1 METED
6 KFLKIGETN
15 SEYDVIIIGA
25 GPAGMFAAYELA
37 EVQPLRILIVDMGRD
52 IDKRL
57 CPMKSQTYCMHCTP
71 CDIMC
76 GAGGCGTFSDG
87 TLNLRPDVGGD
98 LAALTGDQTE
108 AWELVEK
115 VDRVFLKFG
124 APQGALLTEGPE
136 IEELKRRA
144 ASVGARFIEIKQRH
158 IGSDNAPA
166 VIGQFKQDLVNKGV
180 DFLLE
185 TEVEDLLIKE
195 KAAKGIILSDGQ
207 IIRARYVLLAPGR
220 RGCNWIS
227 EMVDKNGI
235 EASYGGIDIGVR
247 VEVPAIVMDPVTKI
261 NRDPK
266 FHIQSRR
273 YDDFVRTFCTNRR
286 GFVVKEEYQGFI
298 ATNGHSMANKESENT
313 NFAFLVR
320 VELTEPMENTT
331 KYAVS
336 IAKLATTIGGG
347 KPVLQRMGD
356 LRRGRRSTKER
367 IARNLVVN
375 TLKDVT
381 PGDISMALPHRIVM
395 DIIEGLETL
404 NEIIPGVTS
413 DSTLLYAPEVKFYA
427 MHLNVNRQMETSIKN
442 LFAAGDG
449 AGLSRDIVNAAATG
463 IMAAEGIIEK
473 EKAEKG
479 AERKA
484 KRSEEKGAEKEA
496 EKGAEEEQ
504 KKQKM
509 SRKSKR
515 RTDEETK

>member
-1 METED
+1 MNNED
-6 KFLKIGETN
+6 QFSEKSEIM

-25 GPAGMFAAYELA
+25 GPAGMFAAYALSA
-37 EVQPLRILIVDMGRD
+37 VQPLKILIVDMGRD
-52 IDKRL
+52 IEKRL
-57 CPMKSQTYCMHCTP
+57 CPMKTNTYCMHCTP

-76 GAGGCGTFSDG
+76 GVGGCGTFSDG
-87 TLNLRPDVGGD
+87 TLNLRPDIGGD
-98 LAALTGDQTE
+98 LASLTGDQAE
-108 AWELVEK
+108 AWKLVER
-115 VDRVFLKFG
+115 VDRIFLTFG

-136 IEELKRRA
+136 IEELKRKA

-166 VIGQFKQDLVNKGV
+166 VIGRFKQDLVNKGV

-185 TEVEDLLIKE
+185 TEVKDLLVE
-195 KAAKGIILSDGQ
+195 EGTCRGVILSGGG
-207 IIRARYVLLAPGR
+207 ILRAHYVLLAPGR
-220 RGCNWIS
+220 RGCNWVSDVI
-227 EMVDKNGI
+227 EKNGI
-235 EASYGGIDIGVR
+235 EARYCGIDIGVR
-247 VEVPAIVMDPVTKI
+247 VEVPAIIMDPVTKI

-286 GFVVKEEYQGFI
+286 GFVVKEEYEGFI
-298 ATNGHSMANKESENT
+298 ATNGHSLTNMESENT

-320 VELTEPMENTT
+320 IELTEPMENTT
-331 KYAVS
+331 KYAFS

-347 KPVLQRMGD
+347 KPVLQRIGD

-367 IARNLVVN
+367 IAKNLVVN

-404 NEIIPGVTS
+404 NEIIPGVNS

-427 MHLNVNRQMETSIKN
+427 MHLKVDRQMETSIKN

-449 AGLSRDIVNAAATG
+449 AGLSRDIVNASATG
-463 IMAAEGIIEK
+463 IMAAEGIIKK
-473 EKAEKG
+473 EKAEK
-479 AERKA
+479 EA
-484 KRSEEKGAEKEA
+484 K
-496 EKGAEEEQ
+496 
-504 KKQKM
+504 KK
-509 SRKSKR
+509 
-515 RTDEETK
+515 

>member
-1 METED
+1 MENEN
-6 KFLKIGETN
+6 KLSERKEKN
-15 SEYDVIIIGA
+15 SDYDVIIIGA

-37 EVQPLRILIVDMGRD
+37 EVKPLKILIVDMGRD
-52 IDKRL
+52 IDERF
-57 CPMKSQTYCMHCTP
+57 CPMKTQTYCMHCTP

-76 GAGGCGTFSDG
+76 GVGGCGTFSDG

-98 LAALTGDQTE
+98 LADLTGDQTE
-108 AWELVEK
+108 AWQLVER
-115 VDRVFLKFG
+115 VDKVFLKFG
-124 APQGALLTEGPE
+124 APQGALLTESPE

-166 VIGQFKQDLVNKGV
+166 VIGRFKRDLVDKGV

-185 TEVEDLLIKE
+185 AEVKDLLIE
-195 KAAKGIILSDGQ
+195 EETCRGIILSDGREL
-207 IIRARYVLLAPGR
+207 RASYVLLSPGR
-220 RGCNWIS
+220 RGCNWVSDMI
-227 EMVDKNGI
+227 EKHGI
-235 EASYGGIDIGVR
+235 KASYGGIDIGVR

-273 YDDFVRTFCTNRR
+273 YDDFVRTFCTNMR
-286 GFVVKEEYQGFI
+286 GYVVKEEYEGFI
-298 ATNGHSMANKESENT
+298 ATNGHSLANAESENT

-320 VELTEPMENTT
+320 IELTEPIENTT
-331 KYAVS
+331 KYARS

-367 IARNLVVN
+367 LAKNLVVN

-427 MHLNVNRQMETSIKN
+427 MHLEVDRQMETSIKN

-463 IMAAEGIIEK
+463 ILAAEGIMKMVKK
-473 EKAEKG
+473 EEGAKAGTRE
-479 AERKA
+479 
-484 KRSEEKGAEKEA
+484 
-496 EKGAEEEQ
+496 
-504 KKQKM
+504 
-509 SRKSKR
+509 
-515 RTDEETK
+515 

>member
-1 METED
+1 MDTGD
-6 KFLKIGETN
+6 QTSKKGEQN
-15 SEYDVIIIGA
+15 SKYDVIIIGA
-25 GPAGMFAAYELA
+25 GPAGMFAAYELCG
-37 EVQPLRILIVDMGRD
+37 VHKLKVLIVDMGRD
-52 IDKRL
+52 IEKRL
-57 CPMKSQTYCMHCTP
+57 CYMKTNTYCMHCIP

-76 GAGGCGTFSDG
+76 GVGGCGTFSDG

-98 LAALTGDQTE
+98 LASLTGDQTE
-108 AWELVEK
+108 AWGLVER
-115 VDRVFLKFG
+115 VDIIFLKFG
-124 APQGALLTEGPE
+124 APKTALTTESPE

-166 VIGQFKQDLVNKGV
+166 VIGRFKQYLVDRGIE
-180 DFLLE
+180 FLLE
-185 TEVEDLLIKE
+185 TEVEDLLIE
-195 KAAKGIILSDGQ
+195 EGAVKGIILSDGSV
-207 IIRARYVLLAPGR
+207 IHASYILLSPGR
-220 RGCNWIS
+220 RGCNWVS
-227 EMVDKNGI
+227 EMIEKHGI
-235 EASYGGIDIGVR
+235 EARYGGIDIGVR
-247 VEVPAIVMDPVTKI
+247 VEVPAIVMEPVTRI

-286 GFVVKEEYQGFI
+286 GFVVKEEYEDFI
-298 ATNGHSMANKESENT
+298 ATNGHSMTNVESENT
-313 NFAFLVR
+313 NFAFLVHI
-320 VELTEPMENTT
+320 ELTEPIENTT
-331 KYAVS
+331 KYARS

-367 IARNLVVN
+367 IAKNLVVN
-375 TLKDVT
+375 TLKEVT

-427 MHLNVNRQMETSIKN
+427 MHLKVDRQMETSIKN

-463 IMAAEGIIEK
+463 IMAADGIIK
-473 EKAEKG
+473 KVL
-479 AERKA
+479 
-484 KRSEEKGAEKEA
+484 EEK
-496 EKGAEEEQ
+496 EQ
-504 KKQKM
+504 KK
-509 SRKSKR
+509 
-515 RTDEETK
+515 E

>member
-1 METED
+1 MDNEGKYSGKRER
-6 KFLKIGETN
+6 N
-15 SEYDVIIIGA
+15 SDYDVIIVGA

-37 EVQPLRILIVDMGRD
+37 EFKSLKTLIVDMGRD
-52 IDKRL
+52 IDERM
-57 CPMKSQTYCMHCTP
+57 CPMKTQTYCMHCTP

-76 GAGGCGTFSDG
+76 GVGGCGTFSDG

-108 AWELVEK
+108 AWQLVEK
-115 VDRVFLKFG
+115 VDKVFLKFG
-124 APQGALLTEGPE
+124 APQEALLTETPE
-136 IEELKRRA
+136 VEELKRRA

-158 IGSDNAPA
+158 IGSDNAPT
-166 VIGQFKQDLVNKGV
+166 VIARFKQYLVNRGV

-185 TEVEDLLIKE
+185 TEVKDLLIE
-195 KAAKGIILSDGQ
+195 DGTCKGVILSDGQ
-207 IIRARYVLLAPGR
+207 EMRASYVLLSPGR
-220 RGCNWIS
+220 RGCNWVSNMI
-227 EMVDKNGI
+227 EKHGI

-247 VEVPAIVMDPVTKI
+247 VEVPAIVMDPVTNI
-261 NRDPK
+261 NRDPN

-273 YDDFVRTFCTNRR
+273 YDDFVRTFCTNMR
-286 GFVVKEEYQGFI
+286 GFVVKEEYEGFI
-298 ATNGHSMANKESENT
+298 ATNGHSLANTQSENT

-320 VELTEPMENTT
+320 IELTEPIENTT
-331 KYAVS
+331 KYARS

-356 LRRGRRSTKER
+356 LRRGRRTTKER
-367 IARNLVVN
+367 LARNLVVN

-427 MHLNVNRQMETSIKN
+427 MHLNVNRQMETSVKN

-463 IMAAEGIIEK
+463 IIAAEGIIK
-473 EKAEKG
+473 MVKG
-479 AERKA
+479 GRNKNRDRKIN
-484 KRSEEKGAEKEA
+484 KNYKN
-496 EKGAEEEQ
+496 
-504 KKQKM
+504 
-509 SRKSKR
+509 
-515 RTDEETK
+515 